1 MEPKHGR
8 VLTKMFTHVSN
19 GASAKQSKMTL
30 HIVCCGISNCW
41 YCLCRKKETLGVF
54 FCWEKSGRTTFST
67 NTSNI
72 KRQDFRGRVFFGNRI
87 FENVRWRLMVN
98 DFGQD
103 Q

>member
-1 MEPKHGR
+1 MEPRHGR
-8 VLTKMFTHVSN
+8 VLTKIFTHVSN

-30 HIVCCGISNCW
+30 HIVSCGNSNCW

-54 FCWEKSGRTTFST
+54 SVGRKVEELLFQLILQISRDKI
-67 NTSNI
+67 SEVG
-72 KRQDFRGRVFFGNRI
+72 FFFGNRI